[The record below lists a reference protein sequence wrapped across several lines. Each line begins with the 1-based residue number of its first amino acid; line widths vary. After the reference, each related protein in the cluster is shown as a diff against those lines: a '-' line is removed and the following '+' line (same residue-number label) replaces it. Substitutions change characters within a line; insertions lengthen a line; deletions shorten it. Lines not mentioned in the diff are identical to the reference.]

1 MSYGGFC
8 PPFLI
13 AANALLRSRSPS
25 ALREWGRGLAE
36 RVGRKK
42 ALIAI
47 ARKLAAVL
55 WAMWRN
61 KRVFE
66 PRLAVAA

>member
-1 MSYGGFC
+1 
-8 PPFLI
+8 
-13 AANALLRSRSPS
+13 
-25 ALREWGRGLAE
+25 
-36 RVGRKK
+36 
-42 ALIAI
+42 LIAI